1 MPTQILPSSLGDFM
15 IALVYVLLWPRSNC
29 NGHIGGWFSFS
40 RLARFLISS
49 SLPSTWMFVRGLRV
63 LMPSGQIR
71 RLSSQG
77 LGRLFPTVQPCK
89 LDLGP
94 GRFAS
99 PHVHNRCL
107 VCVFCA
113 PCCLR
118 GGEPGV
124 ELKILWQMT
133 QRGSPGL
140 WPLGG

>member
-77 LGRLFPTVQPCK
+77 LGRLFPTVQRVSWTWAPVGLPARMFIIAALSVFSAPLAACVV
-89 LDLGP
+89 G
-94 GRFAS
+94 
-99 PHVHNRCL
+99 NR
-107 VCVFCA
+107 V
-113 PCCLR
+113 
-118 GGEPGV
+118 
-124 ELKILWQMT
+124 
-133 QRGSPGL
+133 
-140 WPLGG
+140 